1 MVNSEDL
8 NNKRVMSNIQETRK
22 AEETKNETRS
32 NQINDNSQEILTSP
46 IYTSAFLRTQIG
58 KLMRIEFL
66 IGTNNMV
73 ERVGFLEDVGANYI
87 LLKSFE
93 GDSQIYADINAIKFI
108 TISTSYA
115 GMTNYQNMNNF
126 NNTGMQN
133 MNSGMSNMYNM
144 NRYY

>member
-22 AEETKNETRS
+22 AEETKNETRT
-32 NQINDNSQEILTSP
+32 NQINSNSPEILTNP
-46 IYTSAFLRTQIG
+46 IYTPAFLRTQIG

-73 ERVGFLEDVGANYI
+73 DRVGFLEDVGASYI
-87 LLKSFE
+87 LLRSFE
-93 GDSQIYADINAIKFI
+93 GDSQIYADICGIKFI
-108 TISTSYA
+108 TISANYT
-115 GMTNYQNMNNF
+115 GMTNYQNINNL
-126 NNTGMQN
+126 NN
-133 MNSGMSNMYNM
+133 NMYNM

>member
-8 NNKRVMSNIQETRK
+8 NNKRGMSNIQETRR
-22 AEETKNETRS
+22 AEETKNETRT
-32 NQINDNSQEILTSP
+32 NQINNNSQEILTNP
-46 IYTSAFLRTQIG
+46 IYTPTFLRTQIG

-73 ERVGFLEDVGANYI
+73 ERVGFLEDVGASYI
-87 LLKSFE
+87 LLRTFE

-108 TISTSYA
+108 TISANYA
-115 GMTNYQNMNNF
+115 GITNYQSMNNF

-133 MNSGMSNMYNM
+133 MNYGMSNMYNM

>member
-8 NNKRVMSNIQETRK
+8 NNKRGMSNIQETRK
-22 AEETKNETRS
+22 AEETKNETRT
-32 NQINDNSQEILTSP
+32 NQINNNSQEILTNP

-73 ERVGFLEDVGANYI
+73 ERVGFLEDVEASYI
-87 LLKSFE
+87 LLRTFE

-108 TISTSYA
+108 TISTNYA
-115 GMTNYQNMNNF
+115 GITNYQSVNNF

-133 MNSGMSNMYNM
+133 MNYGMSNMYNM